1 MATKSSGFSLIEL
14 LVVVAIIGILTA
26 VGTLSYQGYM
36 SGAKRTSL
44 ENAMQQISLAQTEEY
59 SNAGDYYF
67 TSDDGLECS
76 TDMLNFTNPADGM
89 SKLIENA
96 LFDGGDIITTAMG
109 WEVCVA
115 EVGSSYK
122 IVATDGKEKITLNA
136 NGVWDP
142 PKN

>member
-89 SKLIENA
+89 SKLIENNNDSYG
-96 LFDGGDIITTAMG
+96 L
-109 WEVCVA
+109 
-115 EVGSSYK
+115 GSVRSRSWLK
-122 IVATDGKEKITLNA
+122 L
-136 NGVWDP
+136 
-142 PKN
+142 